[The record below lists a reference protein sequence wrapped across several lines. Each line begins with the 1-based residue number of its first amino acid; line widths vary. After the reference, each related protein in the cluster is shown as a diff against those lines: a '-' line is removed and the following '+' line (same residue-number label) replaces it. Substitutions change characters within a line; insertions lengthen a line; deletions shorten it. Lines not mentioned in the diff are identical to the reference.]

1 MSRRKLSRYEHRT
14 GDHRI
19 EGSVCLKIE
28 EEEKTFISADH
39 LNDTGG
45 PVEGPGERGG
55 LEGGRGG
62 EQASGAGLLVNNDII
77 F

>member
-1 MSRRKLSRYEHRT
+1 M
-14 GDHRI
+14 D
-19 EGSVCLKIE
+19 
-28 EEEKTFISADH
+28 SADL

-77 F
+77 FYHRGPT